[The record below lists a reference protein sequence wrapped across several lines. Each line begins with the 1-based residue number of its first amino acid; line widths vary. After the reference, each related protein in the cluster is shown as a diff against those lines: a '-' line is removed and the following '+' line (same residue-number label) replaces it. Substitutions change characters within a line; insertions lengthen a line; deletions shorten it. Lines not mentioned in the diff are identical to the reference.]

1 MQLLAAELG
10 RIADL
15 HIATHASDNPVQMS
29 RCEVHYISRRLLS
42 GGQNSMRGQWKTLL
56 EHLHPDIV
64 HVNGCWLPSCA
75 MAQLWAQKQG
85 YKVVLSPHGMLEPW
99 IIHRHY
105 LTRKLP
111 ALILY
116 QKKAVKRA
124 DYIHATACSER
135 DNLLKLGYNNKI
147 NVIANGIDVES
158 ITMKSTWSRR
168 REMLFLSRVHVKKGI
183 NYLIEAVARLKEE
196 MYGYI
201 VRIAGEGDAAYIS
214 SLRELAKR
222 HAVED
227 IIRFE
232 GGVYGERKW
241 QLFRETDLFV
251 LPTHSEN
258 FGIVVAEALACGTP
272 VMTTTGAP
280 WADLRERGC
289 GWWTEIGTEPLVQ
302 ALRTFL
308 SLTETDLERMGH
320 NGRRL
325 VEDKYS
331 ARQIARQMNEMYEN
345 VISENRR

>member
-10 RIADL
+10 RIVDL
-15 HIATHASDNPVQMS
+15 HIATHASENPVEMS
-29 RCEVHYISRRLLS
+29 HSKVHYVSGCLLCNGS
-42 GGQNSMRGQWKTLL
+42 GGMRGQWTALL
-56 EHLHPDIV
+56 ERLKPDIV

-99 IIHRHY
+99 IIRRHY

-116 QKKAVKRA
+116 QKKAVRRA

-135 DNLLKLGYNNKI
+135 ENLLKLGYNDKI
-147 NVIANGIDVES
+147 SVIANGIDVES
-158 ITMKSTWSRR
+158 ITMKSTWTRR
-168 REMLFLSRVHVKKGI
+168 REILFLSRVHVKKGI

-196 MYGYI
+196 MQGYT
-201 VRIAGEGDAAYIS
+201 VRIAGEGDAAYID

-222 HAVED
+222 LAVGD

-241 QLFRETDLFV
+241 QLFREADLFV

-258 FGIVVAEALACGTP
+258 FGIVVAEALASGTP
-272 VMTTTGAP
+272 VATTTGAP
-280 WADLRERGC
+280 WVDLRERGC
-289 GWWTEIGTEPLVQ
+289 GWWTEIGTEALVQ
-302 ALRTFL
+302 ALRAFL
-308 SLTETDLERMGH
+308 SLSEEALERMGRA
-320 NGRRL
+320 GRRL

-331 ARQIARQMNEMYEN
+331 ARQVARQMHEMYEG
-345 VISENRR
+345 VTCTR